1 MMATSAFAV
10 MPKVDPAI
18 KTYEQTSG
26 ISGNLNS
33 IGSDTLNNL
42 ITLWAEKFKS
52 LYPNINIQIEGKGS
66 ATAPPALVAGTAQ
79 LGPMSRPMK
88 NTEIEAFENKYG
100 YKPTAVPVCLD
111 TLAVFV
117 NKENPIK
124 GLSMNQLD
132 GIFSSTRKSGNENVN
147 YWDN

>member
-1 MMATSAFAV
+1 MKSQLTTLLTSITMMATSAFAV

-88 NTEIEAFENKYG
+88 NTEINLTLITYRQ
-100 YKPTAVPVCLD
+100 VIPVQHK
-111 TLAVFV
+111 V
-117 NKENPIK
+117 
-124 GLSMNQLD
+124 
-132 GIFSSTRKSGNENVN
+132 
-147 YWDN
+147 